1 MAAAG
6 PGPGAG
12 GAVKTLALVLEDEA
26 RRGGGG
32 GGGYCSGDTVS
43 GQVLLELAGPLPLRG
58 LRLEA
63 AGRARVAWSESP
75 GAVPG
80 AGTWGVAV
88 RAPGPGPRRE
98 AEVRYLDIRQS
109 LLRDPPEGE
118 AARGGMGG
126 AGPAAPAAAAGVGP
140 GEWRCG
146 SREGLR
152 EGAHGRQ
159 RGGSG
164 GGNALGGN
172 GHRGPKERAPAAGAG
187 RALPQRSAVC
197 MEKLP
202 LPHPW
207 PCHSFWGG
215 CKNAGWDWNKI
226 RSSIPPALR
235 GFPAEVRPC
244 CGFHRAP
251 PRWACCTSSSWEAA
265 VEDPGSSQAH
275 PVD

>member
-26 RRGGGG
+26 RRGGG

-118 AARGGMGG
+118 AGGGG
-126 AGPAAPAAAAGVGP
+126 AGPAAPAAAAGVAL

-146 SREGLR
+146 SGEGLR
-152 EGAHGRQ
+152 EGGRQ
-159 RGGSG
+159 RGGGG
-164 GGNALGGN
+164 GGNAPGGN
-172 GHRGPKERAPAAGAG
+172 GHRDPTERAPAGK
-187 RALPQRSAVC
+187 RCRSARPGEDQRLTRARTIDSLC
-197 MEKLP
+197 
-202 LPHPW
+202 
-207 PCHSFWGG
+207 GG
-215 CKNAGWDWNKI
+215 
-226 RSSIPPALR
+226 
-235 GFPAEVRPC
+235 
-244 CGFHRAP
+244 
-251 PRWACCTSSSWEAA
+251 
-265 VEDPGSSQAH
+265 
-275 PVD
+275 

>member
-26 RRGGGG
+26 RRGG

-118 AARGGMGG
+118 RG
-126 AGPAAPAAAAGVGP
+126 AGPALPQP
-140 GEWRCG
+140 RRCG
-146 SREGLR
+146 SR
-152 EGAHGRQ
+152 AAGRQ
-159 RGGSG
+159 RGGGGAGTLRVGAAAGSEGTGTAAG
-164 GGNALGGN
+164 GG
-172 GHRGPKERAPAAGAG
+172 APAG
-187 RALPQRSAVC
+187 QRCRV
-197 MEKLP
+197 
-202 LPHPW
+202 
-207 PCHSFWGG
+207 
-215 CKNAGWDWNKI
+215 
-226 RSSIPPALR
+226 
-235 GFPAEVRPC
+235 PAEDRCLIAIPSVGADKR
-244 CGFHRAP
+244 RAGP
-251 PRWACCTSSSWEAA
+251 E
-265 VEDPGSSQAH
+265 
-275 PVD
+275 

>member
-32 GGGYCSGDTVS
+32 SGGGYCSGDTVS

-118 AARGGMGG
+118 AAKGGWVRG
-126 AGPAAPAAAAGVGP
+126 AGPAAPAAAAGVAP
-140 GEWRCG
+140 REWRCG
-146 SREGLR
+146 KAPTAGSEGGTLR
-152 EGAHGRQ
+152 VEMGTGAP
-159 RGGSG
+159 
-164 GGNALGGN
+164 GN
-172 GHRGPKERAPAAGAG
+172 GHRQDSAAAALSRVPQGA
-187 RALPQRSAVC
+187 AAASS
-197 MEKLP
+197 
-202 LPHPW
+202 PW
-207 PCHSFWGG
+207 PCESLGG
-215 CKNAGWDWNKI
+215 G
-226 RSSIPPALR
+226 
-235 GFPAEVRPC
+235 
-244 CGFHRAP
+244 
-251 PRWACCTSSSWEAA
+251 
-265 VEDPGSSQAH
+265 
-275 PVD
+275 